1 MENIAERY
9 ARRDS
14 ITGLGMNE
22 GWCFGEGDF
31 YCADEENALIY
42 AKELGYESIQEAYED
57 EAGYWTT
64 WEEIDEDCY
73 YDEFGNEYAT
83 N

>member
-31 YCADEENALIY
+31 YCADEEKALIY
-42 AKELGYESIQEAYED
+42 AKELGYNSIDEAYED